1 MFGHLQS
8 TKLRPACQSKYYAC
22 FLIEKPPA
30 TFSRHDRLR
39 SFPTPVPA
47 PASPDF
53 PVLDRKSVMAP
64 RPVAVI
70 GLGCIGGSLAR
81 ALLAQEVEVRGWSA
95 SASDREQA
103 VGAGVRISD
112 SEEAGLAEACADAGI
127 VVLAVPI
134 HTIASVAAAV
144 RGALARNAKLL
155 HVCGLQTRQAL
166 GVDSAANERLFGS
179 HPLAGSHDT
188 GFAASRPE
196 LFVDAVISAEERA
209 DARTR
214 SCIEWLWHTVGARRV
229 DYRTAEAHDRL
240 MAWVSQ
246 LPQLTATAL
255 AATLAEGG
263 IEARTIG
270 TGARDTTRLAAS
282 DLGSWPTLLAG
293 TPAELDAA
301 LELLGDTIS
310 RLRRALD
317 SGDSQALASIWN
329 SARAWRRE
337 GARMAGAPSL
347 QRGRVA
353 GGEGG
358 VAGGGTNDPEH
369 RA

>member
-1 MFGHLQS
+1 MPS
-8 TKLRPACQSKYYAC
+8 
-22 FLIEKPPA
+22 
-30 TFSRHDRLR
+30 
-39 SFPTPVPA
+39 
-47 PASPDF
+47 
-53 PVLDRKSVMAP
+53 
-64 RPVAVI
+64 RPVAII

-81 ALLAQEVEVRGWSA
+81 ALIAQEVEVRGWSA

-103 VGAGVRISD
+103 AAARVQIGRSD
-112 SEEAGLAEACADAGI
+112 EGGIADACDSAGI

-134 HTIASVAAAV
+134 HIVAQLADRV
-144 RGALARNAKLL
+144 SGALARNAKLL
-155 HVCGLQTRQAL
+155 HVCGLQSREAL
-166 GVDSAANERLFGS
+166 AVDPDTHERLIGT

-188 GFAASRPE
+188 GFGASRPE

-209 DARTR
+209 SARER

-255 AATLAEGG
+255 AATLAAGG

-282 DLGSWPTLLAG
+282 ELGSWPTLLSG
-293 TPAELDAA
+293 TPRELDAA
-301 LELLGDTIS
+301 LELLGNTIAG
-310 RLRRALD
+310 LRTALRD
-317 SGDSQALASIWN
+317 GDSEALASIWN

-337 GARMAGAPSL
+337 GARTAGAPSL
-347 QRGRVA
+347 QQGGRGA
-353 GGEGG
+353 IGSEQE
-358 VAGGGTNDPEH
+358 A
-369 RA
+369 

>member
-1 MFGHLQS
+1 M
-8 TKLRPACQSKYYAC
+8 
-22 FLIEKPPA
+22 
-30 TFSRHDRLR
+30 
-39 SFPTPVPA
+39 
-47 PASPDF
+47 
-53 PVLDRKSVMAP
+53 
-64 RPVAVI
+64 
-70 GLGCIGGSLAR
+70 
-81 ALLAQEVEVRGWSA
+81 
-95 SASDREQA
+95 SDREQA
-103 VGAGVRISD
+103 AAAHVQIGS
-112 SEEAGLAEACADAGI
+112 SEETGVADACAGAGI

-134 HTIASVAAAV
+134 HTVAQVADQV

-155 HVCGLQTRQAL
+155 HVCGLQSRDAL
-166 GVDSAANERLFGS
+166 AVDESTHERLIGT

-209 DARTR
+209 DARAR

-229 DYRTAEAHDRL
+229 DYRSADAHDRL

-255 AATLAEGG
+255 AATLAAGG

-293 TPAELDAA
+293 TPHELDAA
-301 LELLGDTIS
+301 LELLGDTIAA
-310 RLRRALD
+310 LRTALRA
-317 SGDSQALASIWN
+317 GDAEALASVWN

-337 GARMAGAPSL
+337 GARSAGAPSL
-347 QRGRVA
+347 QRGRNVT
-353 GGEGG
+353 GS
-358 VAGGGTNDPEH
+358 EH
-369 RA
+369 GA